1 MQTLCNIML
10 NDLAKAL
17 RFLGIIKHPITK
29 ISGAV
34 VSEDL
39 IVVLECKVQL
49 L

>member
-17 RFLGIIKHPITK
+17 RFLGIRKHLITK
-29 ISGAV
+29 ISRAV

-49 L
+49 R